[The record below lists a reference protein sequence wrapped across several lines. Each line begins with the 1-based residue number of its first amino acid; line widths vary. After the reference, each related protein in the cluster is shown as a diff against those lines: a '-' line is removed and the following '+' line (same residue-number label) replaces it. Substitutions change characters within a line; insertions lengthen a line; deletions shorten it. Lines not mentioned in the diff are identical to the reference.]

1 MKLQLPCKHFSSLLY
16 YNIIKW
22 YTFCFQSETK
32 QVTQKGKIDKKQ
44 KKTNKQKTHKK
55 YYKYSKTEILI

>member
-32 QVTQKGKIDKKQ
+32 QATQKGKIDKKQ
-44 KKTNKQKTHKK
+44 KKNKQTKNT
-55 YYKYSKTEILI
+55 